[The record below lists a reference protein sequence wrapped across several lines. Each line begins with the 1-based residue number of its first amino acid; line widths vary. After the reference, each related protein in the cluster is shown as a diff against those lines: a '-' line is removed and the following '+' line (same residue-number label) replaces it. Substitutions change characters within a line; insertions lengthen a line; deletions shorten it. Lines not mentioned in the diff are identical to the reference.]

1 MPLTSI
7 ITLERV
13 FRTASRVAPF
23 TNPLRFKKAS
33 GDEQRGWHCVRS
45 EARIFAKP
53 FSATGNFPSDQEPQL
68 LPDQSACSK
77 AGKRQWEKFLHSCR
91 LWRTE
96 SGPRRMELFAKA
108 TEFCGSEPTARAKSM
123 LALSFVKMLFAL
135 ENQLTEYRKADRRT
149 LQVTS
154 RSRPVWVLTWRQP
167 QARFALVSRDRR

>member
-33 GDEQRGWHCVRS
+33 GDEQRGWRCVRS

-108 TEFCGSEPTARAKSM
+108 TEFCGSEPTARAKSPCYAGLELRQNASCTGESAHRVPQSGSKNSSSHIPITTCLGPC
-123 LALSFVKMLFAL
+123 LAPA
-135 ENQLTEYRKADRRT
+135 
-149 LQVTS
+149 TS
-154 RSRPVWVLTWRQP
+154 SLC
-167 QARFALVSRDRR
+167 AC